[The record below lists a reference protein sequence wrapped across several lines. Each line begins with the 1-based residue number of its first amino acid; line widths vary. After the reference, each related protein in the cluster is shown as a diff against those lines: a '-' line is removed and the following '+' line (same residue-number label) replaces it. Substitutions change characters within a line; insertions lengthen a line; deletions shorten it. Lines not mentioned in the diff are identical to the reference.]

1 MYRAHL
7 IATTVLIAI
16 TSLVSVAAADWPG
29 TESQWNG
36 YSKYDF
42 QVDQRPAY
50 VVVPKQAAP
59 GNPWVWR
66 ARFPGFHAEA
76 DLLLLDRGF
85 HVAYIDTN
93 DMLGSP
99 TAMKHWDNFYDFL
112 TEKGLAKRVALEG
125 VSRGGLFVYG
135 WAARHP
141 DRVACIYADTP
152 VCDIKSWPGGKGK
165 GVGSSGTWQRLL
177 KEYNF
182 TEAEALA
189 YEKNPIDILAPIA
202 QAKIPVLHIVSLND
216 VVVPPAE
223 NTFILAERYR
233 KLGGE
238 IEIIE
243 VAEGTEKSQG
253 HHFTHPNPKRV
264 ADFIEKHAAQQ

>member
-1 MYRAHL
+1 MRHL
-7 IATTVLIAI
+7 QVIATTVLL
-16 TSLVSVAAADWPG
+16 SVSILGSIAAAEWPG

-36 YSKYDF
+36 YAKYDF
-42 QVDQRPAY
+42 SVDERPAY
-50 VVVPKQAAP
+50 VVVPKQAAE

-76 DLLLLDRGF
+76 DLLLLERGF
-85 HVAYIDTN
+85 HVAYINTN

-135 WAARHP
+135 WASRHP

-152 VCDIKSWPGGKGK
+152 VCDFKSWPGGKGK

-177 KEYNF
+177 KEYDF

-189 YEKNPIDILAPIA
+189 YPKNPIDILAPIA
-202 QAKIPVLHIVSLND
+202 EAKIPILHIVSLND
-216 VVVPPAE
+216 VVVPPTE

-243 VAEGTEKSQG
+243 VQEGTEKSQG
-253 HHFTHPNPKRV
+253 HHFTHPDPKRV
-264 ADFIEKHAAQQ
+264 ADFIEKHAGQP

>member
-99 TAMKHWDNFYDFL
+99 NAMKHWDNFYDFL